1 MNIDKY
7 LKDGFLLSP
16 YYSSRDI
23 QNYNDVKLKT
33 LTKDDIRTFLVG
45 TMDEGSENLYSIN
58 ELVLVKYESRYHIAP
73 QDLIE
78 KFEKELSNDELNYD
92 DILTWSYFN
101 NIKDNNGSV
110 FIPILNDEYYKNEN
124 DSIEDYLF
132 KKDDHIVSYV
142 IWLIRNELR
151 EEFIKEDLLSYTNF
165 IKDVLKNKLS
175 EYENDYKEE
184 TILFFVKSLYH
195 KASIGTKLPK
205 KVEDFYK
212 KYLLINADKGEKFS
226 MRALGY
232 EYYEGTNGF
241 ILDPNKALY
250 WLEKYF
256 KVTNDP
262 DVARTIGYIY
272 YYGRTTNGVP
282 QGDKAFQYFAIGHIA
297 GKYYE
302 ATYKLADCYLKGYGT
317 PICQQAAYNLVSYIY
332 VPTIREFLNGNDS
345 KFADVALRLGNYYRD
360 GIYVKKDLKEAHL
373 YFLEAKVAIKKRL
386 EHMEYIGDR
395 NVAMAISNSLNKI
408 EKELKIPERV
418 VKDGGYIIKNSSFN
432 FSNFLYEIE
441 FKENKIYLIIKKQ
454 KSDDNLKY
462 FINDACEIGF
472 AERSEKIVFKMN
484 PIDPESAK
492 EFVEAINE
500 RPIKQIL
507 LDGNKIYALL
517 EMEDGSEFPAFTTC
531 DELIFY
537 PQTIKD
543 VSKKYTIVSV
553 EFYPGSKLY
562 DYLCLDEKVKIGD
575 TKMIMARGE
584 RKRVTI
590 KDIKCLYEDQLMLPY
605 EKMAKIIS

>member
-7 LKDGFLLSP
+7 LKDGFVLSP
-16 YYSSRDI
+16 YYSSDDI

-58 ELVLVKYESRYHIAP
+58 ELILVKYESRYHITS

-78 KFEKELSNDELNYD
+78 KFEKELNNDELNYD
-92 DILTWSYFN
+92 DIVTWSYFN
-101 NIKDNNGSV
+101 NIKDNNGPV
-110 FIPILNDEYYKNEN
+110 FIPLLNEEYYKKET

-132 KKDDHIVSYV
+132 KKDDHIVSYI

-151 EEFIKEDLLSYTNF
+151 EDFIKEDLLSYSNF

-175 EYENDYKEE
+175 VDENVYKDE
-184 TILFFVKSLYH
+184 TILFFVKSLCY

-205 KVEDFYK
+205 KAEDFYK

-241 ILDPNKALY
+241 ILDPNKSLY

-256 KVTNDP
+256 EATNDP

-317 PICQQAAYNLVSYIY
+317 PICHQAAYNL
-332 VPTIREFLNGNDS
+332 RQLQ
-345 KFADVALRLGNYYRD
+345 
-360 GIYVKKDLKEAHL
+360 
-373 YFLEAKVAIKKRL
+373 
-386 EHMEYIGDR
+386 
-395 NVAMAISNSLNKI
+395 SN
-408 EKELKIPERV
+408 
-418 VKDGGYIIKNSSFN
+418 
-432 FSNFLYEIE
+432 
-441 FKENKIYLIIKKQ
+441 
-454 KSDDNLKY
+454 
-462 FINDACEIGF
+462 
-472 AERSEKIVFKMN
+472 
-484 PIDPESAK
+484 
-492 EFVEAINE
+492 
-500 RPIKQIL
+500 
-507 LDGNKIYALL
+507 
-517 EMEDGSEFPAFTTC
+517 
-531 DELIFY
+531 
-537 PQTIKD
+537 
-543 VSKKYTIVSV
+543 
-553 EFYPGSKLY
+553 
-562 DYLCLDEKVKIGD
+562 
-575 TKMIMARGE
+575 
-584 RKRVTI
+584 
-590 KDIKCLYEDQLMLPY
+590 
-605 EKMAKIIS
+605 